1 MGQKINPISF
11 RSNEKF
17 NLQSNKWFNN
27 INNFNYLILLHQDL
41 EITKLLTDFFYLK
54 SIYIHKI
61 LINKFSNNLNINIL
75 IYNDKYLDL
84 KFKPIKKINNFIN
97 NNYKY
102 KKFLLILLKKNLI
115 LNKFYNINLN
125 FINLNQ
131 KYKIKLKSLK
141 TITTNTYKQ
150 KYKKKTKKKYLIN
163 ALFKYKNYKDFNKIL
178 KLMTVVFT
186 FKSSEILLKF
196 LLTTLKTVQ
205 KKKQFQFLQ
214 FIKIILNTYFIYY
227 NLTILGLK
235 IQLKG
240 RINSS
245 KRSKKKIIKFGKTPI
260 QTLNINVNYSF
271 NNFVN
276 KDGIFGV
283 RVWFFY

>member
-17 NLQSNKWFNN
+17 NLQSSKWFNN

-141 TITTNTYKQ
+141 TTKTTKYKQ
-150 KYKKKTKKKYLIN
+150 KYKKNI
-163 ALFKYKNYKDFNKIL
+163 
-178 KLMTVVFT
+178 
-186 FKSSEILLKF
+186 
-196 LLTTLKTVQ
+196 
-205 KKKQFQFLQ
+205 
-214 FIKIILNTYFIYY
+214 
-227 NLTILGLK
+227 
-235 IQLKG
+235 
-240 RINSS
+240 
-245 KRSKKKIIKFGKTPI
+245 KKI
-260 QTLNINVNYSF
+260 
-271 NNFVN
+271 
-276 KDGIFGV
+276 
-283 RVWFFY
+283 

>member
-17 NLQSNKWFNN
+17 NLQSNKWFNK

-41 EITKLLTDFFYLK
+41 EITKLLTNFFYLK

-61 LINKFSNNLNINIL
+61 LINRFTNNLNINIL
-75 IYNDKYLDL
+75 IYNDKYLNL
-84 KFKPIKKINNFIN
+84 KFKQKQNKKSNNFFN

-131 KYKIKLKSLK
+131 KYKIKLKSFK
-141 TITTNTYKQ
+141 KKNFI
-150 KYKKKTKKKYLIN
+150 KYKKGTKKKFLIN
-163 ALFKYKNYKDFNKIL
+163 ALTKYKNYKDFNKIL
-178 KLMTVVFT
+178 KLMTIIFT

-196 LLTTLKTVQ
+196 LLTNLQKVQ
-205 KKKQFQFLQ
+205 KKKQLQFLQ

-227 NLTILGLK
+227 NLIIIGLK
-235 IQLKG
+235 IQFKG

-271 NNFVN
+271 DNFVN